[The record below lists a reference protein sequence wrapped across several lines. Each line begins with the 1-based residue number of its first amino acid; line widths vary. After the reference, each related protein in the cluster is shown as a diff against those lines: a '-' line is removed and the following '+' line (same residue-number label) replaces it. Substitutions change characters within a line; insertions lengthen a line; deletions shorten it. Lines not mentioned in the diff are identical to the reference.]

1 MLNTHLEDNNFIVN
15 SLPVECHFVFIS
27 LPKKWAFVKSYELFI
42 QAEFYEFQGSLNSF
56 ITQAFPLA
64 IISMGRL
71 RPNNLFTSQHDNH
84 IKFIFAWPF
93 VKHNNTIF
101 FNFVL
106 FNVNLIWTPGLT
118 EFRKKLNR
126 IDFYTPDFIPIFK
139 RIFICSTL
147 NSPHLRHSSM
157 QFKLFL
163 QFYNFLAPART
174 E

>member
-84 IKFIFAWPF
+84 IKFICAWPF

-101 FNFVL
+101 FQFRFV
-106 FNVNLIWTPGLT
+106 
-118 EFRKKLNR
+118 
-126 IDFYTPDFIPIFK
+126 
-139 RIFICSTL
+139 
-147 NSPHLRHSSM
+147 
-157 QFKLFL
+157 
-163 QFYNFLAPART
+163 
-174 E
+174 